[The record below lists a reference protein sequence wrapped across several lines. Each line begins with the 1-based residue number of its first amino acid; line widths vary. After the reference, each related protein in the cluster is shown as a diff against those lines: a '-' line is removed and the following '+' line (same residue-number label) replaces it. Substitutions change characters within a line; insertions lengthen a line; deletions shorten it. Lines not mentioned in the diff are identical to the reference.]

1 MDTNQHNPGD
11 LAVAHIN
18 NAILGL
24 AKEMGAKVGLT
35 GSSYRGNPSRN
46 QALLNGRFIGFYP
59 GEAFGGNGTEGWQ
72 LGSGRI
78 KGSRAQAMHF
88 VQTGELPVDG
98 VAAPRKAIKPASSE
112 QPAQQQ
118 QQQASSSS
126 DGVLARLELIK
137 ALKAGGVSDDLI
149 ALALKG

>member
-1 MDTNQHNPGD
+1 MDTNQHSPSD

-18 NAILGL
+18 PKILAL
-24 AKEMGAKVGLT
+24 AKEANAKVGLT
-35 GSSYRGNPSRN
+35 GSTYHGRPSRN
-46 QALLNGRFIGFYP
+46 QALLNGRFVGFYA
-59 GEAFGGNGTEGWQ
+59 GTAFGGDGTDGWQ
-72 LGSGRI
+72 VGSGRL
-78 KGSRAQAMHF
+78 KATYDQALHF
-88 VQTGELPVDG
+88 VATGELPVDG

-118 QQQASSSS
+118 QATPST

>member
-1 MDTNQHNPGD
+1 MDTKQYNPGD
-11 LAVAHIN
+11 HEVAHIN
-18 NAILGL
+18 PAILAL

-88 VQTGELPVDG
+88 VSTGEIPVDG

-112 QPAQQQ
+112 QTTQ
-118 QQQASSSS
+118 QQQATPST

-137 ALKAGGVSDDLI
+137 SLKAAGISEDLI